1 MLNRK
6 KNYTWVYVLVAVLL
20 VGLFWV
26 MSKDMPFNEETV
38 EQPIENT
45 FAK

>member
-6 KNYTWVYVLVAVLL
+6 KNYTWVYVLIAVALGAALWAV
-20 VGLFWV
+20 
-26 MSKDMPFNEETV
+26 SQEMPFNEETV
-38 EQPIENT
+38 EQPIANT